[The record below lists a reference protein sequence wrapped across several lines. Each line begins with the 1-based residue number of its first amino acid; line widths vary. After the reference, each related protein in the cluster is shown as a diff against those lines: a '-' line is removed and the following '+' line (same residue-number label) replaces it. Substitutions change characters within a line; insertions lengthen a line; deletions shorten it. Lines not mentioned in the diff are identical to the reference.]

1 MLDGDD
7 DEALAW
13 IALATALSGLRAE
26 LRRRQLDPVVPLA
39 VVGAMGALEAVLLNL
54 GQGPAIGVPR
64 VGAAELL
71 ADARSAL
78 TLLIDNDEAWELPID
93 RLLHPRADGPGAL
106 SGRTGPA
113 PRCRVSALNSL
124 TVGGIADTTVCRDPD
139 PSLDAD

>member
-1 MLDGDD
+1 MVDGED

-13 IALATALSGLRAE
+13 IALATALAGLRAE

-39 VVGAMGALEAVLLNL
+39 VVGAIGALEAVLLNL
-54 GQGPAIGVPR
+54 GQGPVIGVPR

-93 RLLHPRADGPGAL
+93 RLLILARTAPVLSQVERVLLPGAG
-106 SGRTGPA
+106 SA
-113 PRCRVSALNSL
+113 P
-124 TVGGIADTTVCRDPD
+124 
-139 PSLDAD
+139 